1 MSSFTY
7 SKNEFSVFYQALGLP
22 RTYIG
27 IQFDELNDDEFEK
40 ILSSLCKEKSIA
52 PKNDGYIPADGF
64 KRHFYPIV
72 SASDVIIFNFGLNKK
87 CCFNATFYFST
98 FGSTVII
105 DNMNSTITSITINS
119 LDDILLLLP
128 VFNISK
134 SDLKLKAATYS
145 SYWHFHSNEYSILHI
160 STIDYE
166 KNEVEIHEGKRM
178 ENDLLFESSQ
188 TVTVS
193 EYTEMLEEKLREVF
207 NVSSS

>member
-7 SKNEFSVFYQALGLP
+7 SKDEFSVFYQALGLP
-22 RTYIG
+22 MTYIG

-40 ILSSLCKEKSIA
+40 IVSSLCKEKSITL
-52 PKNDGYIPADGF
+52 KNDGYIPADGF
-64 KRHFYPIV
+64 KRHFYPIA
-72 SASDVIIFNFGLNKK
+72 SASDVIIFNFGFNKK
-87 CCFNATFYFST
+87 CCFSATIYFST

-105 DNMNSTITSITINS
+105 DNMNSTITSVTINS

-134 SDLKLKAATYS
+134 SDLKFEALAYA

-160 STIDYE
+160 STIHYE

-188 TVTVS
+188 TVTIS